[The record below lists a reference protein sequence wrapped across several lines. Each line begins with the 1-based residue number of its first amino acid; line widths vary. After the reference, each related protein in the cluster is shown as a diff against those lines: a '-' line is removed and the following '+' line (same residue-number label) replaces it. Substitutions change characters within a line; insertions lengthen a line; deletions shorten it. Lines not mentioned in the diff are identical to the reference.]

1 MSTILQESLLT
12 LHDAAQLL
20 PSNRVGKRVNF
31 ATVWRWALKGI
42 RAIDGR
48 LVRLEASRVGG
59 RWLTSREALERFAA
73 ALTPSADAAPPVR
86 TPAARKRANE
96 TAKKRLEDMGI

>member
-1 MSTILQESLLT
+1 MSAILSENLLT

-31 ATVWRWALKGI
+31 STIWRWALKGI

-48 LVRLEASRVGG
+48 LVKLEAARVGG
-59 RWLTSREALERFAA
+59 RWLTSKEAIERFSE
-73 ALTPSADAAPPVR
+73 ALTPTNDDAQIRP
-86 TPAARKRANE
+86 PAARKRGG
-96 TAKKRLEDMGI
+96 TVAKKKLEKMGI